1 MLSQTQEWL
10 CRRIVAESQDAVIF
24 ADQAGVIRLWN
35 AGAAAMFG
43 YLAGEALGQPLDLI
57 IPENLRA
64 RHGEGYRRVMA
75 SGETKYG
82 KDLLAVPGLK
92 KDGSRLSLEF
102 TIALIRDEA
111 GDILGAAAI
120 IRDVTARFARHRELQ
135 KRLAALQARVKNATE
150 T

>member
-1 MLSQTQEWL
+1 
-10 CRRIVAESQDAVIF
+10 
-24 ADQAGVIRLWN
+24 
-35 AGAAAMFG
+35 
-43 YLAGEALGQPLDLI
+43 
-57 IPENLRA
+57 
-64 RHGEGYRRVMA
+64 MA

-135 KRLAALQARVKNATE
+135 KRLAALEARVKNATE